1 MDDPLSLAVE
11 HGYPILFGMLLVSGL
26 GVPIPEDVPLVAA
39 GVLANHGGLTVW
51 EASLACGC
59 FVLSRDCIVF
69 YLGRRYG
76 RSLLASRWGALVL
89 RPKHLDRAEER
100 IRQHPNLVVFVGRF
114 LPGLRSAVF
123 FAAGTSRIHPGRFL
137 AVDTLAALA
146 SLPLFIW
153 MGYFF
158 AANIETLR
166 VALSDVR
173 TGLLVTVAVALVLVL
188 LRLRRDQGT
197 ARGSEPD
204 ADGQES

>member
-39 GVLANHGGLTVW
+39 GVLANHGGLSIW
-51 EASLACGC
+51 EASLACGV

-76 RSLLASRWGALVL
+76 RSLLSSRWGSRLL
-89 RPKHLDRAEER
+89 QPKHLDQAEAR
-100 IRQHPNLVVFVGRF
+100 IRNHPNLVVFVGRF

-123 FAAGTSRIHPGRFL
+123 FAAGSSRIHPGRFL
-137 AVDTLAALA
+137 AVDTLAALG
-146 SLPLFIW
+146 SLPLFIGL
-153 MGYFF
+153 GYFF

-166 VALSDVR
+166 VALSEVR
-173 TGLLVTVAVALVLVL
+173 TVVLVSVIVALL
-188 LRLRRDQGT
+188 LALIRVRRGLDSKQSNDKT
-197 ARGSEPD
+197 A
-204 ADGQES
+204 